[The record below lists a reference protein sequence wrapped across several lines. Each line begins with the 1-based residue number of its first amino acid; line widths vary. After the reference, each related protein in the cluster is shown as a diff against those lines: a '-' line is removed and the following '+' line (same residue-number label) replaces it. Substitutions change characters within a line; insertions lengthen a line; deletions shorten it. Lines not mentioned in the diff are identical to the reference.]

1 MRGHADRKLPR
12 QRDLFHGESMPPIDR
27 RRVVPAFALLFVLYQ
42 GAEGIGG
49 RLLGQFW
56 IQAAFMVAMLAIAWP
71 VGRWLGFRGYD
82 AYALEW
88 RKAAPAWLA
97 GGLVL
102 ALLTKYVAVCVGLA
116 LNVYSARAHAVMP
129 GPVSFLTS
137 IPWAL
142 LVTFVP
148 SVAEDLLTRGFLWR
162 AIRVRW
168 AGAWTFVLA
177 STVLYVFNHVY
188 RLGQGPAE
196 WVMLFCFGVAYA
208 TAVARTGSLWA
219 AVGLH
224 WGWNLANVLMAD
236 ILPYDTVSPMCSA
249 LLSGG
254 AHLMMLGLMFA
265 VPVSYGFDETEA
277 DPA

>member
-1 MRGHADRKLPR
+1 
-12 QRDLFHGESMPPIDR
+12 MPPIDR
-27 RRVVPAFALLFVLYQ
+27 RRAVPAFALLFVLYQ
-42 GAEGIGG
+42 GAEGNGG
-49 RLLGQFW
+49 HLLGPSW
-56 IQAAFMVAMLAIAWP
+56 IQAACLAAMLAVAWP
-71 VGRWLGFRGYD
+71 LGRWLGFRGYD

-177 STVLYVFNHVY
+177 STVLYVLNHVD
-188 RLGQGPAE
+188 RLGQGTAE
-196 WVMLFCFGVAYA
+196 WAMLFCFGIAYA

-224 WGWNLANVLMAD
+224 WGWNLANVLMRD
-236 ILPYDTVSPMCSA
+236 ILPYDVVSPTCSA

-265 VPVSYGFDETEA
+265 VPVSYGLDEAEA